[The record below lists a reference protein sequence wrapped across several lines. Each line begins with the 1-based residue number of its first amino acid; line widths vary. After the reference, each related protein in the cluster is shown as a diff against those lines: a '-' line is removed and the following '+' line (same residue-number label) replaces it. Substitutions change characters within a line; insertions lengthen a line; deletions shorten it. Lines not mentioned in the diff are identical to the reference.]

1 MSIGRGKILNYYIG
15 EFSKKF
21 DISIDTLRYY
31 EKIGLIYPE
40 RDKINKRIYSEKDIE
55 WLKFIMR
62 LKETNMPIKQ
72 IQYYS
77 KLRYEGNNTIQE
89 RLELL
94 NEHMNRLKAEK
105 EKIEENMQHLKE
117 KITIYNDMMEENKIV
132 NARRCNIVWN

>member
-1 MSIGRGKILNYYIG
+1 MNYYIG

>member
-1 MSIGRGKILNYYIG
+1 MNYYIG

-21 DISIDTLRYY
+21 GISIDTLRYY

-77 KLRYEGNNTIQE
+77 KLRYEGDNTIQE

-117 KITIYNDMMEENKIV
+117 KITIYNDMMEKNK
-132 NARRCNIVWN
+132 N

>member
-1 MSIGRGKILNYYIG
+1 MNYYIG

-40 RDKINKRIYSEKDIE
+40 RDNVNKRIYSEKDIE
-55 WLKFIMR
+55 WLKFIIR

-72 IQYYS
+72 IKYYS
-77 KLRYEGNNTIQE
+77 KLRYEGDNTIKE

-117 KITIYNDMMEENKIV
+117 KIIIYNDMMEKNKNSAV
-132 NARRCNIVWN
+132 RL

>member
-1 MSIGRGKILNYYIG
+1 MNYYIG

-21 DISIDTLRYY
+21 GISIDTLRYY

-40 RDKINKRIYSEKDIE
+40 RDNVNKRIYSEKDIE
-55 WLKFIMR
+55 WLKFIIR
-62 LKETNMPIKQ
+62 LKETNMPIKH
-72 IQYYS
+72 IKYYS
-77 KLRYEGNNTIQE
+77 KLRYEGDNTIQE

-117 KITIYNDMMEENKIV
+117 KITIYNDNDMMEKNKNSV
-132 NARRCNIVWN
+132 VKL

>member
-1 MSIGRGKILNYYIG
+1 MNYYIG

-40 RDKINKRIYSEKDIE
+40 RDNVNKRIYSEKDIE
-55 WLKFIMR
+55 WLKFIIR

-72 IQYYS
+72 IKYYS
-77 KLRYEGNNTIQE
+77 KLRYEGDNTIQE

-117 KITIYNDMMEENKIV
+117 KITIYNDMMEKNK
-132 NARRCNIVWN
+132 N

>member
-1 MSIGRGKILNYYIG
+1 MNYYIG

-21 DISIDTLRYY
+21 GISIDTLRYY

-40 RDKINKRIYSEKDIE
+40 RDNVNKRIYSEKDIE
-55 WLKFIMR
+55 WLKFIIR

-72 IQYYS
+72 IKYYS
-77 KLRYEGNNTIQE
+77 KLRYEGDNTIKE

-117 KITIYNDMMEENKIV
+117 KITIYNDMMEKNKNSAV
-132 NARRCNIVWN
+132 RL

>member
-1 MSIGRGKILNYYIG
+1 MNYYIG

-21 DISIDTLRYY
+21 GISIDTLRYY

-117 KITIYNDMMEENKIV
+117 KITIYNDMVEKTKKIK
-132 NARRCNIVWN
+132 